1 MTPEPAPAP
10 NSTYIESLLASLP
23 EPEQAPLRLGM
34 TLTRLSRISE
44 ALHDQ
49 SAGEFGLN
57 GSEAT
62 TLVALLASGPE
73 QRMLPSEIRTRVAH
87 TSAGVTGIL
96 RRLETKGLV
105 TRTADPSDGRRVPIS
120 LTHEGER
127 LVRAFLE
134 SRATAFAAVF
144 SDFSP
149 EEVATMIDT
158 TSALVVKLERVA
170 GYSPAFSARW
180 PPTRG

>member
-1 MTPEPAPAP
+1 MTPEPSPAP

-23 EPEQAPLRLGM
+23 EQEQAPLRLGM

-44 ALHDQ
+44 ALHEQ
-49 SAGEFGLN
+49 SAGEFGIN

-73 QRMLPSEIRTRVAH
+73 HRMLPSEIRTRVAH
-87 TSAGVTGIL
+87 TSAGVTGIV

-105 TRTADPSDGRRVPIS
+105 SRAADPSDGRRVPIS
-120 LTHEGER
+120 LTPEGER

-134 SRATAFAAVF
+134 ARATAFATLF
-144 SDFSP
+144 REHSS
-149 EEVATMIDT
+149 EELATMIDT
-158 TSALVVKLERVA
+158 TGALVAKLERAA
-170 GYSPAFSARW
+170 GYSPAFSSRW
-180 PPTRG
+180 PTTH

>member
-1 MTPEPAPAP
+1 MTPEPRSAP

-23 EPEQAPLRLGM
+23 EQEQAPLRLGM

-44 ALHDQ
+44 ALHEQ

-73 QRMLPSEIRTRVAH
+73 HRMLPSELRARVAH

-105 TRTADPSDGRRVPIS
+105 SRAADPTDGRRLPIS
-120 LTHEGER
+120 LTPEGEQ
-127 LVRAFLE
+127 LVRTFLE
-134 SRATAFAAVF
+134 ARAGAFAALF
-144 SDFSP
+144 SEHSSDELAS
-149 EEVATMIDT
+149 MIDT
-158 TSALVVKLERVA
+158 MARMVAKLERAA
-170 GYSPAFSARW
+170 GFIPAFSARW
-180 PPTRG
+180 PAASG